1 MCTNFV
7 PSARH
12 EIAAARLGVLHL
24 PPSQWPEE
32 VFPGSLAPILV
43 RGDASPDEPMRCIVA
58 QFGLIPHWCKDAQ
71 QAKDVSRKTYN
82 ARSETASEKPSYRHP
97 WHSRQWALAPM
108 QRFFEPCWEDAP
120 HNGGRS
126 VRWQVESADG
136 GMFAVAGLW
145 ESWHNPADQSATHSF
160 TLLTVNADGHPIMGR
175 LHRPGDEKRMPVIVE
190 PGQYKQWLN
199 ATPAN
204 AMQFMQTTPA
214 NLLRG
219 LPAPRGGIAVP
230 TNLSLF

>member
-24 PPSQWPEE
+24 PPAQWPEE

-43 RGDASPDEPMRCIVA
+43 RGDASHGEPVRCIA
-58 QFGLIPHWCKDAQ
+58 ASFGLVPHWCKDGQ
-71 QAKDVSRKTYN
+71 QAKDMARKTYN
-82 ARSETASEKPSYRHP
+82 ARSETASDKPSFRHA

-108 QRFFEPCWEDAP
+108 SRFFEPCWEDAT

-126 VRWQVESADG
+126 VRWQVTASNVEL
-136 GMFAVAGLW
+136 FAVAGLW
-145 ESWHNPADQSATHSF
+145 EVWHNPFDQTDTTSF

-175 LHRPGDEKRMPVIVE
+175 LHRPDDEKRMPVIVA
-190 PGQYKQWLN
+190 PGQYAQWLN

-204 AMQFMQTTPA
+204 AMQFMQPTPA
-214 NLLRG
+214 HLLRAQ
-219 LPAPRGGIAVP
+219 PAPREGPAKPI
-230 TNLSLF
+230 NMSLF